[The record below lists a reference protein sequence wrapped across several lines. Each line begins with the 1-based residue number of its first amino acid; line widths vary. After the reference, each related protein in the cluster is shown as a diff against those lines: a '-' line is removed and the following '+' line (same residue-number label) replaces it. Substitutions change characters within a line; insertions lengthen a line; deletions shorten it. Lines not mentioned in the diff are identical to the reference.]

1 MSIINARFTRPAWLA
16 LGLAASLCAHAQSG
30 LADAQAAR
38 VDNRQER
45 QETRIEQGAA
55 SGELTRRETVRMEQQ
70 QRHINRLERR
80 TEADG
85 QVTGREALRVESAQ
99 DRASQRIFR
108 AKHDRQERP
117 RAR

>member
-1 MSIINARFTRPAWLA
+1 MSIISSRFTRPVWLA
-16 LGLAASLCAHAQSG
+16 LGLAASLGAHAQGG
-30 LADAQAAR
+30 LADAQQAR

-45 QETRIEQGAA
+45 QETRIDQGVA
-55 SGELTRRETVRMEQQ
+55 SGELTRRETARLERQ

-85 QVTGREALRVESAQ
+85 QVTGREALRVEAAQ
-99 DRASQRIFR
+99 DRASQRIFH
-108 AKHDRQERP
+108 AKHDRQQRP